1 MTRNLFSDR
10 SNPSPNKKIPF
21 PQNFSYSTLYDN
33 YLIKILEE
41 NKALKISKEIKNKKQ
56 QITTMFRNKF
66 GRDFLTVKPDSV
78 ILFEKLFGQ
87 CLFHP
92 DSQFLAHFPKLRKKL
107 LNERKISELKLKA
120 KIDMG
125 AMLLYDLTGKGKKKT
140 QYLDMAK
147 EKRFAVSKNFESKAT
162 KDVVQSEYYQKIFWE
177 KNKEKIRKY
186 YEKNN
191 IRNSDDFFD
200 EENVELIGWGGNNGD
215 GESSIEKN
223 EENENDSNTSLNN
236 SNIKNFK
243 ENNNID
249 SYRFSMEKANR
260 KDSKENKKELKL
272 NLQDDDNNEIKNKEA
287 KNSISKTITKKGEKI
302 ISSFKNK
309 NIKSKFKLNNIN
321 NKSRNINNLFGIFRN
336 STTFKNASY
345 NISYSKINE
354 SNSNNSNFINTMNNF
369 NLSTKGFQSKLNN
382 YKKHLSKSIFQKKK
396 IISLKNK
403 HYKFKDKLSNQIIK
417 LNQCTNKCNSE
428 LIKLIDINNDD
439 NYAEK
444 KKKYKNRNKL
454 DIKGLLIDKKE
465 EKHNESDSDMD
476 NEEKEAQTEKL
487 QETEKITIKSI
498 LEGARIDLKNKFG
511 GKLVPQNKEKMLK
524 RKINHISDEQALG
537 MVDDFIEKQKELDVR
552 KILGTDPKLIMKKK
566 KRMNLLRLKTKENY
580 DKMVR
585 LKNQIIIDKGKIF
598 RELGNIDIN

>member
-21 PQNFSYSTLYDN
+21 PQNYSYSTLYDN

-41 NKALKISKEIKNKKQ
+41 NKPLKISKEIKSKKQ

-147 EKRFAVSKNFESKAT
+147 EKRFAVSKNFESKAA

-249 SYRFSMEKANR
+249 SYRFSLEKTNR

-309 NIKSKFKLNNIN
+309 NIESKFKLNNIN

-382 YKKHLSKSIFQKKK
+382 YKKYLSKSIFQKKK

-487 QETEKITIKSI
+487 QETEKISIKSI

-566 KRMNLLRLKTKENY
+566 KQMNLLRLKTKENY

>member
-21 PQNFSYSTLYDN
+21 PQNYSYSTLYDN

-56 QITTMFRNKF
+56 QITNMFRNKF

-191 IRNSDDFFD
+191 IRNSDDFID
-200 EENVELIGWGGNNGD
+200 EENVELIGWEGNNGD

-243 ENNNID
+243 EKNNID
-249 SYRFSMEKANR
+249 SYRFSMEKENR

-309 NIKSKFKLNNIN
+309 NIESKFKLNNIN

-382 YKKHLSKSIFQKKK
+382 YKKYLSKSIFQKKK

-537 MVDDFIEKQKELDVR
+537 MVDDFIEKKKELDVR

-566 KRMNLLRLKTKENY
+566 KQMNLLRLKTKENY

>member
-21 PQNFSYSTLYDN
+21 PQNYSYSTLYDN

-41 NKALKISKEIKNKKQ
+41 NKPLKISKEIKSKKQ

-147 EKRFAVSKNFESKAT
+147 EKRFAVSKNFESKAA

-236 SNIKNFK
+236 SNIKKFK

-309 NIKSKFKLNNIN
+309 NIGSKFKLNNIN

-382 YKKHLSKSIFQKKK
+382 YKKYLSKSIFQKKK

-487 QETEKITIKSI
+487 QETEKISIKSI

>member
-21 PQNFSYSTLYDN
+21 PQNYSYSTLYDN

-41 NKALKISKEIKNKKQ
+41 NKSLKISKEIKNKKQ

-147 EKRFAVSKNFESKAT
+147 EKRFAVSKNFESKAA

-309 NIKSKFKLNNIN
+309 NIESKFKLNNIN
-321 NKSRNINNLFGIFRN
+321 NKSRNINNLFGIFGN
-336 STTFKNASY
+336 STSFKNASY

-382 YKKHLSKSIFQKKK
+382 YKKYLSKSIFQKKK

-566 KRMNLLRLKTKENY
+566 KQMNLLRLKTKENY

>member
-21 PQNFSYSTLYDN
+21 PQNYSYSTLYDN

-41 NKALKISKEIKNKKQ
+41 NKSLKISKEIKNKKQ

-147 EKRFAVSKNFESKAT
+147 EKRFAVSKNFESKAA

-382 YKKHLSKSIFQKKK
+382 YKKYLSKSIFQKKK

-585 LKNQIIIDKGKIF
+585 LKNQIIIDKRKIF

>member
-21 PQNFSYSTLYDN
+21 PQNYSYSTLYDN

-56 QITTMFRNKF
+56 QITNMFRNKF

-191 IRNSDDFFD
+191 IRNSDDFID
-200 EENVELIGWGGNNGD
+200 EENVELIGWEGNNGD

-243 ENNNID
+243 EKNNID
-249 SYRFSMEKANR
+249 SYRFSMEKENR

-309 NIKSKFKLNNIN
+309 NIESKFKLNNIN
-321 NKSRNINNLFGIFRN
+321 NKSRNINNLFGIFGN

-382 YKKHLSKSIFQKKK
+382 YKKYLSKSIFQKKK

-566 KRMNLLRLKTKENY
+566 KQMNLLRLKTKENY

>member
-10 SNPSPNKKIPF
+10 SNPSPKKRIPF
-21 PQNFSYSTLYDN
+21 PQDYSYSTLYDN

-56 QITTMFRNKF
+56 QITNMFRDKF
-66 GRDFLTVKPDSV
+66 GRDFLTVKTDSV

-147 EKRFAVSKNFESKAT
+147 EKRFAVSKNFESKAA

-191 IRNSDDFFD
+191 IRNSNDFFD

-249 SYRFSMEKANR
+249 SYRFSMEKTNR

-287 KNSISKTITKKGEKI
+287 KNSISKTITKKREKI

-309 NIKSKFKLNNIN
+309 NIESKFKLNNIN

-382 YKKHLSKSIFQKKK
+382 YKKYLSKSIFQKKK